1 MGDTPTRRGTPA
13 IVPLTAGIELLY
25 PAEQTFEAML
35 DGWRNQQLARNL
47 AFSTIAAREALV
59 RRFHVAT
66 NEYPWSWTAA
76 MVDEWFMDARAIR
89 NVSASTM
96 RSYQNALRA
105 FCGYITD
112 PHYGWVN
119 ACLDRF
125 GDHPV
130 QVCHDWNTATH
141 VADSEARPTRRAL
154 RPAELQRL
162 FDHADSDVAAVRANG
177 RKGWLPAFRDATL
190 LKVTYAYGLR
200 RNEVRQLEVTDFGRN
215 PKAPEFDDLGVL
227 YVRHGKAMRGSA
239 PKRRSVLTVFGWVT
253 DVIDE
258 WLNDVRPLLAGD
270 GDSTLFPSE
279 RGGLMSDGQTAARMR
294 RYTTELSM
302 AKGTGLHSLRH
313 SYVTHLIE
321 AGWDARFV
329 QEQVGHEHASTTSLY
344 TSVSSDYR
352 TRMLRASLDSTMN
365 AIDNLEDTP

>member
-1 MGDTPTRRGTPA
+1 
-13 IVPLTAGIELLY
+13 VPLTAGIELLH

-47 AFSTIAAREALV
+47 TFATISSREAVV
-59 RRFHVAT
+59 RRFHAAT
-66 NEYPWSWTAA
+66 NEYPWAWTAA

-89 NVSASTM
+89 HVAPSTM
-96 RSYQNALRA
+96 RSYQEALRA

-130 QVCHDWNTATH
+130 QVCHEWNTATH
-141 VADSEARPTRRAL
+141 VGDSEARPTRRAL
-154 RPAELQRL
+154 RPKELQRL
-162 FDHADSDVAAVRANG
+162 FDHADNNVATVRASG

-190 LKVTYAYGLR
+190 LKVTYAYGRR
-200 RNEVRQLEVTDFGRN
+200 RNEVRQLELTDFGRN
-215 PKAPEFDDLGVL
+215 PKAPEFADLGVV

-239 PKRRSVLTVFGWVT
+239 PKPRSVLTVYGWVV
-253 DVIDE
+253 DVLDE
-258 WLNDVRPLLAGD
+258 WINDVRPLLAD
-270 GDSTLFPSE
+270 DDDTTVFPSE
-279 RGGLMSDGQTAARMR
+279 RGGPMSSGQAAARMR
-294 RYTTELSM
+294 RYATELGFP
-302 AKGTGLHSLRH
+302 KGCGLHSLRH
-313 SYVTHLIE
+313 SYVTQLIE
-321 AGWDARFV
+321 AGWDVRFV

-352 TRMLRASLDSTMN
+352 TRMLRSSLDRTMH
-365 AIDNLEDTP
+365 AIDTAVEETR

>member
-1 MGDTPTRRGTPA
+1 MGDSPRQRGTPA
-13 IVPLTAGIELLY
+13 IVPLTPGIQLLH

-47 AFSTIAAREALV
+47 AFATISAREAVV
-59 RRFHVAT
+59 RRFHAAT
-66 NEYPWSWTAA
+66 NEYPWSWNAA
-76 MVDEWFMDARAIR
+76 MVDEWFMDARAVR
-89 NVSASTM
+89 NVAGSTM
-96 RSYQNALRA
+96 RSYQDALRA
-105 FCGYITD
+105 FCSYITD

-141 VADSEARPTRRAL
+141 VADSEARPSRRAL
-154 RPAELQRL
+154 RPAELQQL
-162 FDHADSDVAAVRANG
+162 FDHADEDVARIRASG

-200 RNEVRQLEVTDFGRN
+200 RNEVRQLETIDFGRN
-215 PKAPEFDDLGVL
+215 PKAEEFGDFGVL
-227 YVRHGKAMRGSA
+227 YVRFGKAMTGSA
-239 PKRRSVLTVFGWVT
+239 PKPRSVLTVFDWIV
-253 DVIDE
+253 DVLDE
-258 WLNDVRPLLAGD
+258 WLTDIRPHLAVD
-270 GDSTLFPSE
+270 DDRTLFPSE
-279 RGGLMSDGQTAARMR
+279 RGGPLGVAQTATRMR
-294 RYTTELSM
+294 RYATELGY
-302 AKGTGLHSLRH
+302 AKGTGMHALRR
-313 SYVTHLIE
+313 SYVTQLIE

-352 TRMLRASLDSTMN
+352 TRMLRASLDRTMN
-365 AIDNLEDTP
+365 AVDNLEDTP